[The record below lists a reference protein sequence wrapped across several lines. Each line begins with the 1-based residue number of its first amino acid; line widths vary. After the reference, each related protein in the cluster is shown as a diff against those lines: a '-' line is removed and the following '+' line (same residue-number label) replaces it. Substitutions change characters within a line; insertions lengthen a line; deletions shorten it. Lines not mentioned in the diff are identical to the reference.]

1 MSLRNLAGTTEA
13 PVTVD
18 PVMMQ
23 VVKNAL
29 DSVAEQMAVTLQY
42 TAHSTVIREVL
53 DFATAL
59 LDTQGRLITQSA
71 AAPTFVNAMGPTL
84 RFVIENAAP
93 LAEWQEG
100 DVFLVNDPYLGG
112 SQHLPDLVMFRP
124 IFWRGQLTGIAGCV
138 AHHVDVGGTA
148 PGSYYMTAT
157 QIFQEGLRIPPVRL
171 YRRGE
176 LQVDIKR
183 MLFAN
188 IRLPDY
194 VWGDMEAQMASLRIG
209 EKGLI
214 ELLDRWGPQTIGAC
228 IDALLDYSERLM
240 RVGIR
245 RIPNG
250 RYRFADRL
258 DDDGVS
264 DKPVDIRV
272 ELTVEDEEVVADFTG
287 SSAQR
292 AAPINC
298 SVSMTTA
305 VVHYCL
311 VAAIGADIPVNE
323 GCFRPVR
330 IIAPKGTVINAVPP
344 APVVG
349 RMATLHRTCD
359 VVNGALAQALPE
371 HIPAAYY
378 GMSTTTMLSGL
389 GEDGGMRWVLF
400 EIGVG
405 GWGGSAFRDG
415 LESCSAQIHNPANTP
430 IEMIER
436 LHPVR
441 IERYALRQDSGGAG
455 QHRGGL
461 GLERD
466 VRLLSGNGL
475 FTVLADRMK
484 FGPYGLAQG
493 GDGARTELT
502 LNPGGAGERA
512 LPSKITGVPLAAG
525 DLIRIKTTGGGGW
538 GEAGKRDPAAVRRDL
553 ALGKISPEAAHE
565 LYGLKE

>member
-1 MSLRNLAGTTEA
+1 MNSRT
-13 PVTVD
+13 PVAVD
-18 PVMMQ
+18 SVMMQ

-59 LDTQGRLITQSA
+59 LDTSGRLITQSA

-93 LAEWQEG
+93 LIEWEEG

-112 SQHLPDLVMFRP
+112 SQHLPDLCMFRP
-124 IFWRGQLTGIAGCV
+124 IFWRGRLIGVAGCV

-171 YRRGE
+171 YRRGV
-176 LQVDIKR
+176 LQADIQR
-183 MLFAN
+183 LLFAN

-194 VWGDMEAQMASLRIG
+194 VWGDMEAQMASLSIG
-209 EKGLI
+209 EKGLV
-214 ELLDRWGPQTIGAC
+214 ELLDRWGPETISAC
-228 IDALLDYSERLM
+228 VDALLDYSERLM
-240 RVGIR
+240 RAGIR

-250 RYRFADRL
+250 RYSFADRL

-264 DKPVDIRV
+264 DLPVTIQV
-272 ELTVEDEEVVADFTG
+272 TLTVADESVVADFTG
-287 SSAQR
+287 SSPQR

-305 VVHYCL
+305 IVHYCL

-323 GCFRPVR
+323 GCFRAVEV
-330 IIAPKGTVINAVPP
+330 IAPSGTVINAVPP

-359 VVNGALAQALPE
+359 VVNGALARALPE
-371 HIPAAYY
+371 VIPAAYY
-378 GMSTTTMLSGL
+378 GMSTTTMFTGVSD
-389 GEDGGMRWVLF
+389 DGGMPWVLF

-405 GWGGSAFRDG
+405 GWGGSHHRDG

-430 IEMIER
+430 IEMVER
-436 LHPVR
+436 LHPIRV
-441 IERYALRQDSGGAG
+441 ERYALREDSGGPG
-455 QHRGGL
+455 RHRGGM

-466 VRLLSGNGL
+466 VRFLGPKGQ
-475 FTVLADRMK
+475 FTVLGDRMK
-484 FGPYGLAQG
+484 FGPYGLQG
-493 GDGARTELT
+493 GGEGAKTELV
-502 LNPGGAGERA
+502 LNPGGANERV
-512 LPSKITGVPLAAG
+512 LPSKITGVPLVEG
-525 DLIRIKTTGGGGW
+525 DLMRIRTTGGGGF
-538 GEAGKRDPAAVRRDL
+538 GDPRTRDREAVRQDL
-553 ALGKISPEAAHE
+553 ALGKISVQAARDV
-565 LYGLKE
+565 YGLET

>member
-1 MSLRNLAGTTEA
+1 MTLHAVAAKTELA
-13 PVTVD
+13 VD
-18 PVMMQ
+18 SVMMQ

-59 LDTQGRLITQSA
+59 LDTSGRLITQSA

-93 LAEWQEG
+93 LAEWEEG

-112 SQHLPDLVMFRP
+112 SQHLPDLCMFRP

-176 LQVDIKR
+176 LQADIKR
-183 MLFAN
+183 LLFAN

-194 VWGDMEAQMASLRIG
+194 VWGDMEAQMASLVIG

-214 ELLDRWGPQTIGAC
+214 ELLERWGPEAISVC
-228 IDALLDYSERLM
+228 VDSLLNYSERLM
-240 RVGIR
+240 RAGIR
-245 RIPNG
+245 KIPNG
-250 RYRFADRL
+250 RYRFADKL

-264 DKPVDIRV
+264 DEPVTIQV
-272 ELTVEDEEVVADFTG
+272 ELTVTDEEVVADFSG
-287 SSAQR
+287 SSPQR

-311 VAAIGADIPVNE
+311 VAAIGSDIPVNE

-330 IIAPKGTVINAVPP
+330 IVAPKGTVINAVPP

-371 HIPAAYY
+371 DIPAAYY
-378 GMSTTTMLSGL
+378 GMSTTTMFSGVS
-389 GEDGGMRWVLF
+389 EDGGMPWVLF

-405 GWGGSAFRDG
+405 GWGGSHSRDG

-430 IEMIER
+430 IEMVER
-436 LHPVR
+436 LHPIRV
-441 IERYALRQDSGGAG
+441 ESYSLRTDSGGPG
-455 QHRGGL
+455 LHRGGM
-461 GLERD
+461 GLERN
-466 VRLLSGNGL
+466 VRFLGAKGQ
-475 FTVLADRMK
+475 FTVLGDRMK
-484 FGPYGLAQG
+484 FGPYGLNGG
-493 GDGARTELT
+493 GDGAKTEIM
-502 LNPGGAGERA
+502 LNPGMPNERR
-512 LPSKITGVPLAAG
+512 LPSKITGVPLATG
-525 DLIRIKTTGGGGW
+525 DVMRIRTTGGGGF
-538 GEAGKRDPAAVRRDL
+538 GDPRRRDRDAVRRDL
-553 ALGKISPEAAHE
+553 VLGKISAQAARE
-565 LYGLKE
+565 IFGLDD

>member
-1 MSLRNLAGTTEA
+1 MNLPMNASTLETPA
-13 PVTVD
+13 AVD
-18 PVMMQ
+18 AVMMQ

-59 LDTQGRLITQSA
+59 LDTGGRLITQSA

-84 RFVIENAAP
+84 RFVIDNAAP
-93 LAEWQEG
+93 LAEWEEG

-112 SQHLPDLVMFRP
+112 SQHLPDLCMFRP
-124 IFWRGQLTGIAGCV
+124 IFWRGTLTGIAGCV

-148 PGSYYMTAT
+148 PGSYFMTAT

-171 YRRGE
+171 YQRGR
-176 LQVDIKR
+176 LQADIKR
-183 MLFAN
+183 LLFAN

-194 VWGDMEAQMASLRIG
+194 VWGDMEAQMASLSIG
-209 EKGLI
+209 EKGLV
-214 ELLDRWGPQTIGAC
+214 ELLDRWGPQTINAC
-228 IDALLDYSERLM
+228 VDALLDYSERLM
-240 RVGIR
+240 RAGIR

-250 RYRFADRL
+250 QYHFADRL

-264 DKPVDIRV
+264 DNPVDIKV
-272 ELTVEDEEVVADFTG
+272 ALTVEDEEIIADFTG
-287 SSAQR
+287 SSPQR

-305 VVHYCL
+305 VVHYCI
-311 VAAIGADIPVNE
+311 VAAIGSDIPVNE

-330 IIAPKGTVINAVPP
+330 IIAPQGTVINAVPP

-359 VVNGALAQALPE
+359 AVNGALAQALPE
-371 HIPAAYY
+371 QIPAAYY
-378 GMSTTTMLSGL
+378 GMSTTTMVSGVS
-389 GEDGGMRWVLF
+389 EDGGMPWVLF

-405 GWGGSAFRDG
+405 GWGGSHFRDG

-436 LHPVR
+436 LHPIRV
-441 IERYALRQDSGGAG
+441 ERYALRNDSGGPG
-455 QHRGGL
+455 MHRGGL

-466 VRLLSGNGL
+466 VRFLGAKGQ
-475 FTVLADRMK
+475 FTVLGDRMK
-484 FGPYGLAQG
+484 FGPYGLAEG
-493 GDGARTELT
+493 GEGAKTEIT
-502 LNPGGAGERA
+502 FNPGGPDERK
-512 LPSKITGVPLAAG
+512 LPSKITGVAIANG
-525 DLIRIKTTGGGGW
+525 DMIRIKTTGGGGW
-538 GEAGKRDPAAVRRDL
+538 GDPRKRDRDAVRRDL
-553 ALGKISPEAAHE
+553 ALGKISAEAARGI
-565 LYGLKE
+565 YGLEE

>member
-1 MSLRNLAGTTEA
+1 MLGEQPAAAS
-13 PVTVD
+13 VD
-18 PVMMQ
+18 PVLMQ

-59 LDTQGRLITQSA
+59 LDPAGRLITQSA

-84 RFVIENAAP
+84 RFVIEHSTP
-93 LAEWQEG
+93 LAEWEEG

-124 IFWRGQLTGIAGCV
+124 IFWRGRLVGVAGCV

-209 EKGLI
+209 EKGYV
-214 ELLDRWGPQTIGAC
+214 ELLDRWQPETVAAC
-228 IDALLDYSERLM
+228 VDAMLDYSERLM
-240 RVGIR
+240 RAGIR

-264 DKPVDIRV
+264 DRPVDIVV
-272 ELTVEDEEVVADFTG
+272 ELTVDGDEITADFTG
-287 SSAQR
+287 SSPQR
-292 AAPINC
+292 SAPINC

-311 VAAIGADIPVNE
+311 VAAIGADVPVNE

-330 IIAPKGTVINAVPP
+330 IVAPAGTVINAVPP

-359 VVNGALAQALPE
+359 TVNGALAQALPDS
-371 HIPAAYY
+371 IPAAYY

-389 GEDGGMRWVLF
+389 ADDGSMPWVLF
-400 EIGVG
+400 EIAVG

-430 IEMIER
+430 IEMVER
-436 LHPVR
+436 LHPIR
-441 IERYALRQDSGGAG
+441 IESYSLRPDSGGPG
-455 QHRGGL
+455 THRGGL
-461 GLERD
+461 GIERQM
-466 VRLLSGNGL
+466 RLLTGRGQ
-475 FTVLADRMK
+475 FTVLGDRMK
-484 FGPYGLAQG
+484 FGPYGLEG
-493 GDGARTELT
+493 GAEGGRTEIVV
-502 LNPGGAGERA
+502 NPETAQERR
-512 LPSKITGVPLAAG
+512 LPSKVTGIQIAAG
-525 DLIRIKTTGGGGW
+525 DLIRIRTTGGGGW
-538 GEAGKRDPAAVRRDL
+538 GDPKARDRAAVKRDVAQGKVSAERARAV
-553 ALGKISPEAAHE
+553 
-565 LYGLKE
+565 YGAEG